1 MKHCRAT
8 FFLFL
13 LAAGCAHPAHK
24 EQAMYLHSDPLA
36 LQKTDK
42 EAGFTID
49 ETTRKMVFE
58 YRCFNS
64 DAEDV
69 WLIHVGDM
77 LQDYINNAAKYSF
90 EVLREDDSNE
100 IPLHIHFRVNS
111 YKFEDC
117 RATVVMSICV
127 SKGDLTILD
136 KKYVAQGNSVHQST
150 YLAFNAIFQEFL
162 SDFIQAVK
170 H

>member
-8 FFLFL
+8 FLLFFLVTS
-13 LAAGCAHPAHK
+13 CACPALK
-24 EQAMYLHSDPLA
+24 EQDMHLRKDALA

-49 ETTRKMVFE
+49 ESTRNMVYEF
-58 YRCFNS
+58 RSVNS
-64 DAEDV
+64 TAEDV
-69 WLIHVGDM
+69 WGIHVGDM

-90 EVLREDDSNE
+90 KLLREDDSNE
-100 IPLHIHFRVNS
+100 IPLHIHFRINS

-170 H
+170 N